1 MLALSFTACNND
13 PEPEAT
19 QATEKP
25 TWAPHDA
32 PAADAIDFTK
42 LESLEGVEES
52 ATETD
57 YVKITVKGYGDIIVR
72 LYPDVAPLTVENF
85 KKLVRK
91 GFYTDSSFHRI
102 VEDFVIQG
110 GASSKGKEAKAIKG
124 EFAENGIDN
133 PIKHERGV
141 ISMARTNVYDSASSQ
156 FFIVLKTSENNS
168 YWLDDKYAAFG
179 RVIEGMDVVDAIA
192 AVKTYNDSPLQDV
205 RIVDA
210 YFR

>member
-1 MLALSFTACNND
+1 MSKNNAAAKKKAATKGLEKKQILFLCISVLVLIAAIIWFAVSLHTTNTVVIEVENFGKIVIELD
-13 PEPEAT
+13 PDA
-19 QATEKP
+19 
-25 TWAPHDA
+25 AP
-32 PAADAIDFTK
+32 
-42 LESLEGVEES
+42 
-52 ATETD
+52 
-57 YVKITVKGYGDIIVR
+57 ITVK
-72 LYPDVAPLTVENF
+72 NF

-141 ISMARTNVYDSASSQ
+141 ISMARTSVYDSASSQ
-156 FFIVLKTSENNS
+156 FFIVLETSENNS